1 MEAVHFL
8 FHNLESNTPQIAE
21 EARTRFHEYF
31 NSTKESWL
39 LNGIIDYFIQ
49 TGSLRIVDVIVGVR
63 EPHERF
69 FFDRM
74 SDSIRSSH
82 NKLQVLTLLGHVVCR
97 HPSWLYKIM
106 HHNLIKD
113 LLRLLKA
120 EKDVSVLMSA
130 LLIMIIL
137 LPTIA
142 GLMGP
147 YLQDLFDVFSHLAS
161 WNTNNPNKVPEN
173 QLLHL
178 QVGLYALFNRLYG
191 MYPCNFLNYLRSQY
205 SIKENHL
212 VFAHTIK
219 PMLDTVRI
227 HPFLVTASKESEVSP
242 ARWKKMEANDVI
254 MECAKFSV
262 DTSPERSKDECF
274 RSRAAS
280 FRARPIDYSASL
292 FEKSQMEEENEKQ
305 VGGFSANLPGH
316 EIWSPTVYT
325 GTTTPPEAAS
335 ITHTPITQAYISSTT
350 AYSSQEGN
358 SPPEAAIEATPEST
372 PVKDL
377 RQPVFRASAGLSRS
391 LVQSQPSS
399 PLRKDSSPFKYPPN
413 SSTPLPGHEVP
424 GSAFQ
429 QQPPSKAKD
438 TSKLF
443 ANKLQRMHQERVLN
457 QTEEEIA
464 SVAKGKVGA
473 AGGGYYSP
481 ASPLRLI
488 TPSPSLIGSPHPPD
502 RSEEDKE
509 VETTMQTNQSGSS
522 LKRTSSMKRDE
533 ENEEHDEC
541 RLEENQADGGLR
553 FPDSRA
559 MQQFARRVNRLRF
572 HSQCQPDPPTIQ
584 LANIGTSSGSSPREG
599 NDFPGMSVRRAVSCP
614 EMKKDAAGAF
624 TLDPCS
630 TTLDETEE
638 EQEEAEGAS
647 ILIKSTLAP
656 VKEILDC
663 GTQTEDQP
671 MVYEHM
677 FLSVFPVWEQIQ
689 LHSAPPDLNPAPTFQ
704 EPMFSPRTALESYVA
719 ATIRNLNER
728 RSKPDYLEI
737 KTLKDQVELLMY
749 QLQFERHRRE
759 VHAERNRRLLGKS
772 RANRALE
779 EHNSALRDQIIL
791 MHKDIET
798 LHVEMEMN
806 KGESKQQ
813 CDNLQHDVN
822 YWKDQ
827 SNAIQKKLK
836 ETDNDNAL
844 LRKELDEQ
852 RNLFS
857 NLAKKFALA
866 QSQIFDMDNTV
877 QDTKIAA
884 SSSSEL
890 KGEIARLQ
898 HHLISAGEL
907 EMRLRSSLN
916 TLNLNC
922 HKDMEAI
929 LGNMAYTFSLSGLK
943 AELKNR
949 TSACHAL
956 KAKVTEVEKALKKEE
971 NLCLEGH
978 KLAKRIEET
987 NKTKL
992 EELAKNS
999 EELKQTVAA
1008 KEEEM
1013 LSKNA
1018 TIQKLE
1024 KQLEKLLSSKD
1035 KEDKAS
1041 TAPETS
1047 RSLEPGIPSS
1057 SDHLSVAAGGVRL
1070 QNLQNLVQSFEDLH
1084 GSQ

>member
-372 PVKDL
+372 PVK
-377 RQPVFRASAGLSRS
+377 
-391 LVQSQPSS
+391 
-399 PLRKDSSPFKYPPN
+399 
-413 SSTPLPGHEVP
+413 
-424 GSAFQ
+424 
-429 QQPPSKAKD
+429 
-438 TSKLF
+438 
-443 ANKLQRMHQERVLN
+443 
-457 QTEEEIA
+457 TEEEIA

-1084 GSQ
+1084 ASQ

>member
-372 PVKDL
+372 PVK
-377 RQPVFRASAGLSRS
+377 
-391 LVQSQPSS
+391 
-399 PLRKDSSPFKYPPN
+399 
-413 SSTPLPGHEVP
+413 
-424 GSAFQ
+424 
-429 QQPPSKAKD
+429 
-438 TSKLF
+438 
-443 ANKLQRMHQERVLN
+443 
-457 QTEEEIA
+457 TEEEIA